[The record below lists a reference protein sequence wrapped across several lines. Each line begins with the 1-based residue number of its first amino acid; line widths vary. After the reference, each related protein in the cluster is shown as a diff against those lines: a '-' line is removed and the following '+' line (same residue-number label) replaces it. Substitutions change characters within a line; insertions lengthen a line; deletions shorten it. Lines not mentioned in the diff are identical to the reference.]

1 MKRRVY
7 KLAKK
12 DVPMHE
18 LYLVHYRE
26 CPEDERFEKH
36 TLSSIIFEKYNQLY
50 GSYIRQRAALESQKQ
65 LKSTQLQHN
74 SFNYQPDI
82 MSLKTERTYSGNFT
96 QALPQVIQQHPPL
109 STLNHHHGQL
119 SNSFSNGS
127 QASVPDKSYDGF
139 DAMESEVH
147 QPRFLFNCMLSFLRM

>member
-18 LYLVHYRE
+18 FYLVHYRE

-65 LKSTQLQHN
+65 LKSAQLQQN
-74 SFNYQPDI
+74 TFSYPPDL
-82 MSLKTERTYSGNFT
+82 MSLKAERTYSGNLT
-96 QALPQVIQQHPPL
+96 HALPQMTQQQHPLP

-127 QASVPDKSYDGF
+127 QTTVPDKSLDEF

-147 QPRFLFNCMLSFLRM
+147 QTSFLS